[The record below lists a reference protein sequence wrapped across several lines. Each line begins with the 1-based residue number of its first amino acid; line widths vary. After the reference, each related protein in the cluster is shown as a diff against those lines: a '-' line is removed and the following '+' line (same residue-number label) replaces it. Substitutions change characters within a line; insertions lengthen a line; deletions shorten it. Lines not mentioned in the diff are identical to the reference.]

1 MSISPDDITAV
12 ILAGGRGE
20 RMGGMDKGMLILH
33 EKPLVQHVID
43 AIEPHVH
50 EILINANRHI
60 DYYRGLGYPVV
71 EDIFPG
77 FAGPLAGIA
86 SSMRHVRT
94 AWMLV
99 APCDVP
105 GIPVD
110 FVERLI
116 EASGR
121 SGSGIA
127 VAHDGKYL
135 QSAHLLLPVS
145 YIAELDSC
153 IVSGRRSIKEWLHA
167 HEIGLADFSD
177 HPAAF
182 TNINT
187 PDDLDDN

>member
-43 AIEPHVH
+43 AIEPHVQ

-60 DYYRGLGYPVV
+60 DYYNGLGYPVV
-71 EDIFPG
+71 QDMFPG
-77 FAGPLAGIA
+77 FAGPLAGIL
-86 SSMRHVRT
+86 SSMHQVRT

-110 FVERLI
+110 LVDRLV
-116 EASGR
+116 EASCRSR
-121 SGSGIA
+121 SGIG
-127 VAHDGKYL
+127 VAHDGRHL

-145 YIAELDSC
+145 LMTELDC
-153 IVSGRRSIKEWLHA
+153 WIVSGRRSIREWLHM

-177 HPAAF
+177 TPDAF
-182 TNINT
+182 NNINT
-187 PDDLDDN
+187 PDDLDDA

>member
-43 AIEPHVH
+43 AIEPHVQ
-50 EILINANRHI
+50 EILINANRHL
-60 DYYRGLGYPVV
+60 DYYSGFGYPVI
-71 EDIFPG
+71 EDMFPG
-77 FAGPLAGIA
+77 FAGPLAGIL
-86 SSMRHVRT
+86 SSMHHIRT
-94 AWMLV
+94 PWMLV

-110 FVERLI
+110 FVERLV
-116 EASGR
+116 EASER
-121 SGSGIA
+121 SASGIA
-127 VAHDGKYL
+127 VAHDGRRL

-145 YIAELDSC
+145 LKTELDSW
-153 IVSGRRSIKEWLHA
+153 IVSGRRSIKDWLQTHD
-167 HEIGLADFSD
+167 ISLADFSD
-177 HPAAF
+177 QPAAF

-187 PDDLDDN
+187 PDDLDDL

>member
-1 MSISPDDITAV
+1 MSISPDEITAV

-43 AIEPHVH
+43 AIEPHVQ

-60 DYYRGLGYPVV
+60 DYYSRLGYPVV
-71 EDIFPG
+71 EDMFPG
-77 FAGPLAGIA
+77 FAGPLAGIVSA
-86 SSMRHVRT
+86 MHQVRT

-105 GIPVD
+105 GIPPD
-110 FVERLI
+110 LVERLV
-116 EASGR
+116 EASSR
-121 SGSGIA
+121 STSGIA
-127 VAHDGKYL
+127 VAHDGRFL

-145 YIAELDSC
+145 LKTELDSW
-153 IVSGRRSIKEWLHA
+153 IVSGRRSIRDWLQT

-177 HPAAF
+177 NPDAF

-187 PDDLDDN
+187 PDDLDDA